1 MCIYIYCTF
10 EGVRAHAPF
19 TEKNHLCASLA
30 PGNDLGK
37 LSRERERRKRNQLLF
52 TERESEFPSYFIYI
66 YIYTNRYNESI
77 VKFKFRGN
85 FTERKFY
92 GELKK

>member
-1 MCIYIYCTF
+1 MYIYCTF

-37 LSRERERRKRNQLLF
+37 LSRERERRKRNQVLF
-52 TERESEFPSYFIYI
+52 TERESEFSSYFIYI
-66 YIYTNRYNESI
+66 YTRIVTMNRQVQVSW
-77 VKFKFRGN
+77 
-85 FTERKFY
+85 KFY
-92 GELKK
+92 REEILRRIKKIK

>member
-30 PGNDLGK
+30 LGNDLGK

-66 YIYTNRYNESI
+66 YTRIVTMNRQVQVSW
-77 VKFKFRGN
+77 
-85 FTERKFY
+85 KFY
-92 GELKK
+92 REEILRRIKKIK

>member
-1 MCIYIYCTF
+1 MYIYCTF

-37 LSRERERRKRNQLLF
+37 LSRERERRKRNQVLF
-52 TERESEFPSYFIYI
+52 TERESEFSSYFIYI
-66 YIYTNRYNESI
+66 YTRIVTMNRQVQVSW
-77 VKFKFRGN
+77 
-85 FTERKFY
+85 KFY
-92 GELKK
+92 REEILRRIKKKIK